1 MSLKE
6 TNRTLNYDCESDRS
20 GNPAAQHVSFY
31 DCFGIYE
38 EFKMLRCRLE
48 RRARFLE
55 AKAERNSPLTPSKLK
70 PNHLRSGMNVN
81 TNFTSGLGLGLDY
94 NFKSKDYTANASYDL
109 NNIGGKKWANV
120 NLGISASKSG
130 HASFSASYNSD
141 GNTHIPQS
149 LRGGGATLDFGND
162 GLIGLSVQGLKG
174 ATIGTLT
181 YDTNTHGFQ
190 PLSLNYNFQNEFN
203 QGQAAEN
210 AANNHQKSQM
220 EILMK
225 ELSLGTK
232 MDKPLFTQAEIDKAL
247 PKDEHGNIDM
257 DKADPEK
264 LLEKWNAHKEALS
277 QTPDGLKKWKE
288 EVSRAGERSGIEVK
302 FNDGKSATSS
312 FGKFV
317 TGLMGDVAQSFG
329 FANDGSKM
337 VDKAGVFHLDT
348 CFVPGSKITRLK
360 NKNIKIYGNINST
373 EINLNEFSSNDYEF
387 TNIEEIKIGDV
398 VKSWN
403 ENTNLFENKRVTQT
417 FVHEVP
423 QLFFLE
429 LDGEEE
435 IHTTWNHPF
444 RRLAPSSSGEVSTA
458 NAVSSSELLGVSS
471 YELLGVSLLDVSGS
485 RGGSS
490 ELNSNQLATNISKSQ
505 GSSETNKD
513 LHLLGGRI
521 QENTITQLLTT
532 NQLATNNSKSSH
544 LTTNNSKAQTL
555 TPSLTTRSEWV
566 KVEDLK
572 LRDQVLRSDGSW
584 GTVTGIYYYNTEP
597 TKVYNLEVEDNHTY
611 VVGGDTLGIGYVVHN
626 YSKEHE
632 AVFGQIKKLSNDVYK
647 VAKEF
652 AGLEGGTGNEV
663 YQRAVKLEQEVK
675 STNALRESLKTES
688 NALNLEKN
696 KAEAGLELNKRRNSD
711 FLAAIHNP
719 DSNDLPGI
727 SELRKQLKNVDPVK
741 GFTKEQMKTVS
752 SWVNTNGLR
761 MIGIQTGAGM
771 GGSPIKAYIAG
782 TASHITGMEE
792 HGKLTNVI
800 KDTNEKIAQHK
811 IKEDNIGK
819 QMIER
824 SERAKA
830 DLVKYVQEKH
840 GNDPRY
846 AEVLVE
852 HGLVKK
858 DAFNQNES
866 KVTYDEKMKA
876 LGDKIPAGTKKRLD
890 EFTTK
895 IADIRVKQNQL
906 EAASY
911 TQWNKDHPNEPY
923 KRTPDLERRRNDMIS
938 QQKTLEKER
947 ATIINREVAP
957 FSKEPELHRLE
968 KLGESNSLN
977 EKQKTELTQ
986 LRNEKKTHET
996 QVAALFDKDNAKL
1009 HSSLEDIDL
1018 KNSKP
1023 MTVSTTQSRFENETI
1038 HKLRSKD
1045 NAATKQL
1052 SWEGKTY
1059 QRNVNNETGEVNFE
1073 REYKPGVKEE
1083 ISVTDSGQIKQ
1094 KLTWNNV
1101 FGKPEESVK
1110 VFDANGKFLTELSGT
1125 KPATVETN
1133 PNEKVTIKPN
1143 EPKGEI
1149 VKNDL
1154 NEVKNLIANNNLTS
1168 KERLSKINTLDEIEV
1183 NGKRYVKETVV
1194 TENVKTKNT
1203 KEKVTFFTLQNENGK
1218 SERIS
1223 FEEVNSGY
1231 KDAKGKP
1238 IKTIEMVQVQSEG
1251 TVAEDTKRFDRFGN
1265 EIPDQD
1271 HAGNYPTFAENP
1283 KYYLE
1288 RAKQI
1293 FKEKNIQ
1300 TVVDSDG
1307 NLEKYNG
1314 NSSLVSLAN
1323 DGFMNISSLTQ
1334 TQRDQSYLGQ
1344 KNKDG
1349 KPVLYSLPGSK
1360 GGDVLDE
1367 SACQSHGPAT
1377 VLASLGFKM
1386 TPEQINQYGK
1396 LSVMMTRMAAEAGQ
1410 ALPHKPR
1417 PSEMSIQ
1424 EISDL
1429 VLKPLGFE
1437 VPPGNEGALIAWG
1450 KDRPEAPDV
1459 KDYEFNPDDYEKAK
1473 ENYKQK
1479 LRDFKLKFQEE
1490 HLNAWITKQLEKGNI
1505 VVSGADFT
1513 AGGHVATFIGK
1524 DRDGWYSNDSYGDAN
1539 TNYKSH
1545 DGKMNHYKFQ
1555 DYALGYGYVIKKSGN
1570 AMTETERKTYLKDYT
1585 SFPGLNKNQSNLTSS
1600 IRSLE
1605 NIVKNASDEKKR
1617 QESEQKLNELRKNL
1631 ETTEEEIQRIQKQWG
1646 MKWNPK
1652 TGSIFF

>member
-1 MSLKE
+1 
-6 TNRTLNYDCESDRS
+6 
-20 GNPAAQHVSFY
+20 
-31 DCFGIYE
+31 
-38 EFKMLRCRLE
+38 
-48 RRARFLE
+48 
-55 AKAERNSPLTPSKLK
+55 
-70 PNHLRSGMNVN
+70 
-81 TNFTSGLGLGLDY
+81 
-94 NFKSKDYTANASYDL
+94 
-109 NNIGGKKWANV
+109 
-120 NLGISASKSG
+120 
-130 HASFSASYNSD
+130 
-141 GNTHIPQS
+141 
-149 LRGGGATLDFGND
+149 
-162 GLIGLSVQGLKG
+162 
-174 ATIGTLT
+174 
-181 YDTNTHGFQ
+181 
-190 PLSLNYNFQNEFN
+190 
-203 QGQAAEN
+203 
-210 AANNHQKSQM
+210 
-220 EILMK
+220 
-225 ELSLGTK
+225 
-232 MDKPLFTQAEIDKAL
+232 
-247 PKDEHGNIDM
+247 
-257 DKADPEK
+257 
-264 LLEKWNAHKEALS
+264 
-277 QTPDGLKKWKE
+277 
-288 EVSRAGERSGIEVK
+288 
-302 FNDGKSATSS
+302 
-312 FGKFV
+312 
-317 TGLMGDVAQSFG
+317 MGDVAQSFG

-348 CFVPGSKITRLK
+348 CFAPGSKITRLK
-360 NKNIKIYGNINST
+360 NKNIRIYGNINST
-373 EINLNEFSSNDYEF
+373 EINLNEINSNDYEF

-398 VKSWN
+398 VQSWN

-435 IHTTWNHPF
+435 IHVTWNHPF
-444 RRLAPSSSGEVSTA
+444 RRKITDKREEISPFDLRGVNRDIATHEHVMQPSVGITLEKRDAEGTSQQTLTA
-458 NAVSSSELLGVSS
+458 
-471 YELLGVSLLDVSGS
+471 
-485 RGGSS
+485 
-490 ELNSNQLATNISKSQ
+490 
-505 GSSETNKD
+505 
-513 LHLLGGRI
+513 
-521 QENTITQLLTT
+521 
-532 NQLATNNSKSSH
+532 NNSKSSH
-544 LTTNNSKAQTL
+544 LTTKSAQTL
-555 TPSLTTRSEWV
+555 TSSLTTRSEWV

-611 VVGGDTLGIGYVVHN
+611 IVGGDTLGIGYVVHN

-663 YQRAVKLEQEVK
+663 YQRAVILQQEVK

-782 TASHITGMEE
+782 TASHITGIEE

-911 TQWNKDHPNEPY
+911 TQWNKEHPNEPY

-977 EKQKTELTQ
+977 EKQKIELTQ

-1009 HSSLEDIDL
+1009 HSSLENIDL

-1045 NAATKQL
+1045 NAATKQVA
-1052 SWEGKTY
+1052 WEGKTY

-1110 VFDANGKFLTELSGT
+1110 VFDANGKFLTELSGKEPT
-1125 KPATVETN
+1125 KKLDD
-1133 PNEKVTIKPN
+1133 PNKTITILPN
-1143 EPKGEI
+1143 EPQGPIQKS
-1149 VKNDL
+1149 DF
-1154 NEVKNLIANNNLTS
+1154 NEVKDLIANTNLST
-1168 KERLSKINTLDEIEV
+1168 KERLEKIHTLDELEI

-1194 TENVKTKNT
+1194 TETKTPT
-1203 KEKVTFFTLQNENGK
+1203 KVTKQSEVTFFTLQNAGGQT
-1218 SERIS
+1218 ERIS
-1223 FEEVNSGY
+1223 FREVDSGY
-1231 KDAKGKP
+1231 KDANGKT
-1238 IKTIEMVQVQSEG
+1238 IKTIEMKQVLAEG
-1251 TVAEDTKRFDRFGN
+1251 TVAEDEKRYDRFGN
-1265 EIPDQD
+1265 EKPDQD
-1271 HAGNYPTFAENP
+1271 HAGNPPTFAENP
-1283 KYYLE
+1283 KYYQD
-1288 RAKQI
+1288 RMTQI

-1300 TVVDSDG
+1300 PELDSDG
-1307 NLEKYNG
+1307 NLMSYNG
-1314 NSSLVSLAN
+1314 RPELVRIAN
-1323 DGFMNISSLTQ
+1323 NGFMNITLLTQ
-1334 TQRDQSYLGQ
+1334 TQRGQSYLGQ
-1344 KNKDG
+1344 TNKEG
-1349 KPVLYSLPGSK
+1349 KPVLYSLPGNRD
-1360 GGDVLDE
+1360 GDVKDS
-1367 SACQSHGPAT
+1367 SACQSHGPAM
-1377 VLASLGFKM
+1377 VMAASGFKM
-1386 TPEQINQYGK
+1386 TQEQINQYGK
-1396 LSVMMTRMAAEAGQ
+1396 LNVMTTRLMAEAGQ
-1410 ALPHKPR
+1410 LLPGKPK
-1417 PSEMSIQ
+1417 PSQMGIEQQAAMVYRTMGFDIPKDGSLIAMGSSKAPPAPDKLLYEDDPLAYAEVKKHYDEVEVPEFKKQFQKEHLIPWIQ
-1424 EISDL
+1424 EKLAKGEVVVVGGKFAGLDHVITITGVDDN
-1429 VLKPLGFE
+1429 GFVTE
-1437 VPPGNEGALIAWG
+1437 
-1450 KDRPEAPDV
+1450 
-1459 KDYEFNPDDYEKAK
+1459 
-1473 ENYKQK
+1473 
-1479 LRDFKLKFQEE
+1479 
-1490 HLNAWITKQLEKGNI
+1490 
-1505 VVSGADFT
+1505 
-1513 AGGHVATFIGK
+1513 
-1524 DRDGWYSNDSYGDAN
+1524 DSFGDAS
-1539 TNYKSH
+1539 TGYASH
-1545 DGKMNHYKFQ
+1545 DGKSNHYKFN
-1555 DYALGYGYVIKKSGN
+1555 DFVLGYGFTLKPNGQKPL
-1570 AMTETERKTYLKDYT
+1570 TETERKVYWKDVT
-1585 SFPGLNKNQSNLTSS
+1585 SYPGLKKQQATLSAS
-1600 IRSLE
+1600 IESLE
-1605 NIVKNASDEKKR
+1605 KIVKNTTDEKKR
-1617 QESEQKLNELRKNL
+1617 EESNRKLEEQRKSL
-1631 ETTEEEIQRIQKQWG
+1631 ETTKEEVERIRKQWSNIW
-1646 MKWNPK
+1646 KPAN
-1652 TGSIFF
+1652 